1 MKLACSSADLA
12 ASLEAGTLTQLEW
25 LDWCAA
31 ELAVD
36 GVVFDMRH
44 FPRSD
49 ADYLAQLKK
58 LCADL
63 GLTVAAVAD
72 DALLGDDRA
81 PALSAAIATALE
93 LGAPLAI
100 VRAPLS
106 SDDPAAWNRCVA
118 AAKLAVRAAKRSNVT
133 LALRNAP
140 GTLCATVADCKR
152 LAKDVDSAWLRFAP
166 DVASLDATEPP
177 APLLR
182 RAAIA
187 VHALGPR
194 DGYPAI
200 VRAIAE
206 LRAFL
211 VIEPAAGD
219 PQTALRSAVPALR
232 LAAAELTVERSA
244 TRA

>member
-1 MKLACSSADLA
+1 MKLACCSADLA

-72 DALLGDDRA
+72 DVLLGDDRA
-81 PALSAAIATALE
+81 PALSAALSTALE
-93 LGAPLAI
+93 LGAPLAV

-106 SDDPAAWNRCVA
+106 SDDPAAWSRCVA
-118 AAKLAVRAAKRSNVT
+118 AAKFAVRAAKRSNVT

-140 GTLCATVADCKR
+140 GTLCASVADCKR

-194 DGYPAI
+194 DDYPAI

-219 PQTALRSAVPALR
+219 PQTALRNAVPALR